1 MNSANA
7 SSRLTVQEKQ
17 WAGGL
22 LMIQGKKVVVVMPA
36 YRAEKTLEHTYREI
50 PHDFVDAVI
59 LVDDASDDQTVATA
73 QRLGLK
79 VFIHKKN
86 LGYGANQKTCYRE
99 ALRIGADIVIML
111 HPDYQYDPRL
121 ITAMAAMIVSGI
133 YDVVLGSRILC
144 NSPLQGGMPLYKYIS
159 NRFLTFFQ
167 NLLLGAK
174 ISEYHTG
181 FRAFTRKV
189 LEELPLL
196 ANSDDFIFDNQMLT
210 QAIAFDFRV
219 GEISC
224 PTKYFPEASSI
235 NFRRSAIY
243 GIGVIITS
251 LRYRF
256 WKWRLIETSLFERRG
271 TLRLTKKDD
280 LETTTR

>member
-1 MNSANA
+1 M
-7 SSRLTVQEKQ
+7 
-17 WAGGL
+17 
-22 LMIQGKKVVVVMPA
+22 MQGKKVVVVMPA
-36 YRAEKTLEHTYREI
+36 YKAEKTLERTYMEI

-59 LVDDASDDQTVATA
+59 LVDDASDDKTVATA
-73 QRLGLK
+73 EQLGLN
-79 VFIHKKN
+79 VFIHEEN
-86 LGYGANQKTCYRE
+86 FGYGANQKTCYRE
-99 ALRIGADIVIML
+99 ALRAGADIIIML

-121 ITAMAAMIVSGI
+121 VTAMAAMLVSGV

-144 NSPLQGGMPLYKYIS
+144 NSPLKGGMPIYKYVS

-196 ANSDDFIFDNQMLT
+196 ANSDDFVFDNQMLT
-210 QAIAFDFRV
+210 QAIAFGFRI

-235 NFRRSAIY
+235 NFRRSFIY
-243 GIGVIITS
+243 GVGVIMTS
-251 LRYRF
+251 LLYRL
-256 WKWRLIETSLFERRG
+256 WRWGLVRTPLFARRR
-271 TLRLTKKDD
+271 TLQITQKYYRVYSGQVNP
-280 LETTTR
+280 